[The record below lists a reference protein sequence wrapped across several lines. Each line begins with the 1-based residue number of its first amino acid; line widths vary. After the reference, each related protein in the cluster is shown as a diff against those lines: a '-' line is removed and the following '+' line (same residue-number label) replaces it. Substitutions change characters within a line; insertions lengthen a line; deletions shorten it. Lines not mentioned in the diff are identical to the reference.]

1 MYMLKQWVR
10 RMPVND
16 VPGWRKLSG
25 HNGNSFKSCVWEG
38 ERNLMARKGTREVET
53 VKEFDKNFLTY
64 KGQRWPRDT
73 LKFIVEEVGVPRDK
87 ISGVAEASQV
97 MYMNISNIQPKLD
110 FFMSDLYIPRKTL
123 GRVIGAFPQLLT
135 LSLQSNLIPKLRYLS
150 DEIGLEDDA
159 VGRIVMRY
167 PQLLGLSLEHNI
179 QPTIAFLLHEALVP
193 DARLASLVK
202 RYPSMLGLSLDANL
216 RPTLAF
222 LRDHVGVEPHSLGK
236 AIGMNPMLLSMSLE
250 STLPKTVAFYRKEL
264 GIPMETLAAMTARY
278 PGLLTLNV
286 DHNIKPKIELFV
298 NGMGLSLNKATKL
311 IAEHPS
317 VLKRSRYSLWST
329 FKGLLAAGF
338 SKDAA
343 RRLLAS
349 NPRLLL
355 YGCRDSA
362 DEFVLALQADPIALT
377 AASAR
382 ALVTRCPSLL
392 AVRAGTDRM
401 RELAVFLGANGIT
414 GAKFARVVEMNPQ
427 ILALSVEKRLKVR
440 SDTRLPHRRGRVSD
454 EGARRCGVTLK
465 GWH

>member
-1 MYMLKQWVR
+1 MLNVPRGWIPLGRPYRPAWDNFQGPPAQAQVHGRDTLKDRVRECRMYMLKQWVR

-179 QPTIAFLLHEALVP
+179 QPTIAFLLHEAL
-193 DARLASLVK
+193 AQ
-202 RYPSMLGLSLDANL
+202 
-216 RPTLAF
+216 
-222 LRDHVGVEPHSLGK
+222 
-236 AIGMNPMLLSMSLE
+236 LLE
-250 STLPKTVAFYRKEL
+250 IAQE
-264 GIPMETLAAMTARY
+264 
-278 PGLLTLNV
+278 
-286 DHNIKPKIELFV
+286 
-298 NGMGLSLNKATKL
+298 GMGLR
-311 IAEHPS
+311 P
-317 VLKRSRYSLWST
+317 VP
-329 FKGLLAAGF
+329 G
-338 SKDAA
+338 
-343 RRLLAS
+343 
-349 NPRLLL
+349 
-355 YGCRDSA
+355 
-362 DEFVLALQADPIALT
+362 
-377 AASAR
+377 
-382 ALVTRCPSLL
+382 
-392 AVRAGTDRM
+392 
-401 RELAVFLGANGIT
+401 
-414 GAKFARVVEMNPQ
+414 
-427 ILALSVEKRLKVR
+427 
-440 SDTRLPHRRGRVSD
+440 
-454 EGARRCGVTLK
+454 
-465 GWH
+465 